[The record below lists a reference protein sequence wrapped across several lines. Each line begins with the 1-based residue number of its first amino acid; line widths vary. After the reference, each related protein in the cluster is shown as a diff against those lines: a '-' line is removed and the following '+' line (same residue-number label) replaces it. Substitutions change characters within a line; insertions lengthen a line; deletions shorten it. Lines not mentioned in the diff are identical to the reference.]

1 MSNKKWHVCLKK
13 DLNAWTNRYASKN
26 IKVFFLLFRL
36 CQLGFCLHYCEHF
49 IIMSQQ
55 ECSGWESTF
64 ILSFLSPTGSEFLI
78 LTSNPELIFS
88 PLLKC
93 LIKIHCANFE
103 LLEHKNENVFFHQI
117 GNFSG
122 ALGIVNLRIDFE
134 KSNVLHN
141 IITQG
146 SDFVEAK
153 PVK

>member
-1 MSNKKWHVCLKK
+1 MTCL
-13 DLNAWTNRYASKN
+13 SKERLKCLDKQ
-26 IKVFFLLFRL
+26 ICLQKYKGFFLLFRL